1 MAESMTHK
9 YFPRIEQRQENLF
22 IEEYY
27 SSTDTKIYIDDE
39 EQSEISYISYNLRE
53 QLKPIYGYSSRTF
66 DDVAI
71 GNRIVT
77 GVFKVAIKNTEPQTS
92 LETIAARS
100 FFEAIEKESKYNDKQ
115 NELINSTEWITGED
129 NNKIVTAIIEDDET
143 FDYKMKLIKLGY
155 NLDYDSGAFIFKNQ
169 IIEFQKNN
177 GLSQDGILTDETKKA
192 IDKKLLTLD
201 LKKIT
206 IKKETKIYLNPILND
221 ANAIMVATN
230 DMEVYVLNAN
240 YSDGWSY
247 IMTEDGVEGWIKAG
261 E

>member
-66 DDVAI
+66 DDIAI

-77 GVFKVAIKNTEPQTS
+77 GVFKVPIKNPEQQTS
-92 LETIAARS
+92 LETIATKS
-100 FFEAIEKESKYNDKQ
+100 FLEALEKTDKYNDNQ
-115 NELINSTEWITGED
+115 NKLIESTEWITGED
-129 NNKIVTAIIEDDET
+129 NNKIVTAIIEDDE
-143 FDYKMKLIKLGY
+143 FFEYKTKLIKLGY
-155 NLDYDSGAFIFKNQ
+155 DLDYNSGIFKFANQ
-169 IIEFQKNN
+169 VAEFQKDNN
-177 GLSQDGILTDETKKA
+177 LPKDGALTDETKKA
-192 IDKKLLTLD
+192 IDKKISALD

-221 ANAIMVATN
+221 ANVIMTALN
-230 DMEVYVLNAN
+230 DTDVYILISN

-247 IMTEDGVEGWIKAG
+247 IMTEKGVEGWIKVG